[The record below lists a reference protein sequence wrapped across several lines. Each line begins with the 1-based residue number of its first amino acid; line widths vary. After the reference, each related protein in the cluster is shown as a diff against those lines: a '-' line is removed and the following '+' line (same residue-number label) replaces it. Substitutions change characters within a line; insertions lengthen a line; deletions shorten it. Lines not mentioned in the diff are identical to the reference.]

1 MIIHDISRDS
11 LTTPV
16 YKDDPETEVE
26 FLKSMDNLDQ
36 YNLSYIKMT
45 THCGTHIDAPLHF
58 CEDGS
63 SVDQLRLNTF
73 YGKCTVI

>member
-26 FLKSMDNLDQ
+26 FLK
-36 YNLSYIKMT
+36 KR
-45 THCGTHIDAPLHF
+45 A
-58 CEDGS
+58 
-63 SVDQLRLNTF
+63 
-73 YGKCTVI
+73 